1 MTSARSTHRR
11 LGREQALQAL
21 YSTEIGH
28 REPGDAVG
36 EVVGDR
42 ADAPHRTFV
51 RELVFGTI
59 EHRGESDRIV
69 SPLLE
74 GWALERLP
82 TIDRLLLEMGTY
94 ELRYCVETPVAV
106 AINEAVEL
114 AKRFSTEDSGRFVN
128 GVLNAVA
135 KNCNRAVDSLDASS

>member
-1 MTSARSTHRR
+1 MTSRR

-21 YSTEIGH
+21 YSAEIGG
-28 REPGDAVG
+28 RDPAEALG
-36 EVVGDR
+36 EVVGDAAESSHR
-42 ADAPHRTFV
+42 AFV
-51 RELVFGTI
+51 RDLVMGTLDY
-59 EHRGESDRIV
+59 RGEADRIV

-74 GWALERLP
+74 GWVLERLP

-94 ELRYCVETPVAV
+94 ELRPGGATPPAV

-128 GVLNAVA
+128 GVLNAVVKCRDTRSDEPA
-135 KNCNRAVDSLDASS
+135 